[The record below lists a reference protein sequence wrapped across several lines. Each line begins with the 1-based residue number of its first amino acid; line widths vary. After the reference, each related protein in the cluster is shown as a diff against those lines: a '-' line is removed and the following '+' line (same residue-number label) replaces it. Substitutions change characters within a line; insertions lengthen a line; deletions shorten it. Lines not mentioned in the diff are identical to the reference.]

1 MEANPRSKRSYV
13 ALITPL
19 ATVVLMALLS
29 QTEFVRHW
37 ENVTMDRRFR
47 DRAET
52 DPPPDPRIALIG
64 IGDQS
69 IKRLRWND
77 WTRDL
82 HGEFCAALTYRPPK
96 VLAFDFFFP
105 DESKITQHDEIFS
118 DSLSFHESAI
128 TGMVIDV
135 DAPESTDKEASVYL
149 GKSEPLPNIDGDQ
162 SKILGGGDARIPIP
176 IIADSSWTG
185 VVNCPPSK
193 IDGMRRWLPLIGRV
207 GKNVYPSL
215 VLRILMQMEG
225 ASSEDVEIRLAE
237 SIRIPKAE
245 GGEWSIPIDERGFL
259 AINYRDTKRLE
270 LNDYLSVFAQLAKHE
285 DRDTWP
291 KELPPL
297 TDQIV
302 LVGQSAAGLP
312 DLGPTPYNQSDP
324 LFRVQATGL
333 DNILSNDYLRFISPI
348 WIAAGWLA
356 LAWITLFLLKEAPVV
371 AAIGVPVVIATA
383 YGFAAYAV
391 FEKYSLALPIVLPI
405 LGFGIIHA
413 TMFGDRLY
421 RESRARKHIHTAFGT
436 YMTKTLVDKIAA
448 SGEMPEL
455 GGEKVEI
462 TVLFSDIQGFSAF
475 SEALTPERLVEV
487 MVEYLSELT
496 DLVLDVEGTLDKY
509 IGDAIDAMF
518 GAPIPYPDHAYRA
531 VACTIAM
538 QKMQEELCERWKK
551 DATLPEKVH
560 NMRTRIGLNSG
571 EAVVGNIG
579 SRRRFNYTM
588 MGDNV
593 NLGAR
598 CESGAK
604 SYGVYTMI
612 TGDTRKAAMETKDD
626 VCYRYLDK
634 IVVQGRS
641 LPVKVYE
648 VIGYHSEVSSETK
661 QCLDIFA
668 KAIEAYLEQ
677 DWMRAQELFQEASR
691 FEFFQP
697 DRDHGV
703 SKNPSIVMADRC
715 LEMKANPPG
724 EDWDGVYTMT
734 TK

>member
-1 MEANPRSKRSYV
+1 
-13 ALITPL
+13 
-19 ATVVLMALLS
+19 
-29 QTEFVRHW
+29 
-37 ENVTMDRRFR
+37 
-47 DRAET
+47 
-52 DPPPDPRIALIG
+52 
-64 IGDQS
+64 
-69 IKRLRWND
+69 
-77 WTRDL
+77 
-82 HGEFCAALTYRPPK
+82 
-96 VLAFDFFFP
+96 
-105 DESKITQHDEIFS
+105 
-118 DSLSFHESAI
+118 
-128 TGMVIDV
+128 
-135 DAPESTDKEASVYL
+135 
-149 GKSEPLPNIDGDQ
+149 
-162 SKILGGGDARIPIP
+162 
-176 IIADSSWTG
+176 
-185 VVNCPPSK
+185 
-193 IDGMRRWLPLIGRV
+193 
-207 GKNVYPSL
+207 
-215 VLRILMQMEG
+215 
-225 ASSEDVEIRLAE
+225 
-237 SIRIPKAE
+237 
-245 GGEWSIPIDERGFL
+245 
-259 AINYRDTKRLE
+259 
-270 LNDYLSVFAQLAKHE
+270 
-285 DRDTWP
+285 
-291 KELPPL
+291 
-297 TDQIV
+297 
-302 LVGQSAAGLP
+302 
-312 DLGPTPYNQSDP
+312 
-324 LFRVQATGL
+324 
-333 DNILSNDYLRFISPI
+333 
-348 WIAAGWLA
+348 
-356 LAWITLFLLKEAPVV
+356 
-371 AAIGVPVVIATA
+371 
-383 YGFAAYAV
+383 
-391 FEKYSLALPIVLPI
+391 
-405 LGFGIIHA
+405 
-413 TMFGDRLY
+413 
-421 RESRARKHIHTAFGT
+421 
-436 YMTKTLVDKIAA
+436 
-448 SGEMPEL
+448 
-455 GGEKVEI
+455 
-462 TVLFSDIQGFSAF
+462 
-475 SEALTPERLVEV
+475 
-487 MVEYLSELT
+487 
-496 DLVLDVEGTLDKY
+496 
-509 IGDAIDAMF
+509 MF